1 MIIVRIKLNEEI
13 NVKQLAQCL
22 TNTQP
27 VVGAVVVLLE
37 GRDVAFN
44 PFISTLSLST
54 ELNTELS
61 TQMFYSE

>member
-27 VVGAVVVLLE
+27 VVGVVVVLLG

-44 PFISTLSLST
+44 PFISTPCLS
-54 ELNTELS
+54 TELS

>member
-27 VVGAVVVLLE
+27 VVGVVVVLLG
-37 GRDVAFN
+37 GRDVALN
-44 PFISTLSLST
+44 PFISALSLST
-54 ELNTELS
+54 ELS
-61 TQMFYSE
+61 T